1 MLFGRKRNNDAD
13 ASAANGDK
21 SARDPNF
28 LHLIL
33 LVVDGSQP
41 SAQAT
46 DFAIKFARMNNS
58 ELLASYIIDTATMDC
73 LTQMRI
79 LVQEEREE
87 LQRDLEAKGQRYLAR
102 VRQLAAA
109 NALEVRTH
117 ISRGRFHQV
126 ILHLAREH
134 KCDAIIIG
142 GWKNEI
148 QRKDSSSVE
157 RQLILDLAE
166 CPVIVVKHKEMFSR
180 M

>member
-1 MLFGRKRNNDAD
+1 MLFGRKRNNDSD
-13 ASAANGDK
+13 SAAAHPEK
-21 SARDPNF
+21 AVRDPAF
-28 LHLIL
+28 LRLIL

-46 DFAIKFARMNNS
+46 DFAIKFARMNGS

-102 VRQLAAA
+102 VRQLGAA

-117 ISRGRFHQV
+117 ISRGRFHQA
-126 ILHLAREH
+126 ILHLAREQQ
-134 KCDAIIIG
+134 CDVIIIG

-148 QRKDSSSVE
+148 KQKDSSSVE

-166 CPVIVVKHKEMFSR
+166 CPVIVVKHKEIPGGY
-180 M
+180 